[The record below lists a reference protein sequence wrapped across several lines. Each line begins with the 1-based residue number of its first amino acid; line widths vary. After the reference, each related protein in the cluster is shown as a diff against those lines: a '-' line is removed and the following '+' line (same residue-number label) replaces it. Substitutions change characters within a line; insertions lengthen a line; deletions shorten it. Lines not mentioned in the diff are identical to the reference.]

1 MLLYCGSLNRLWFV
15 ELSEHK
21 HINLNWNLSVIN
33 RLCRL
38 QRLPKFFCKLLI
50 FKWSNEKLLL
60 SKWFKFREDSSGEKY
75 CESLKLKVLKKDLTV
90 RIQYYLEFA
99 RFEFFLPSI
108 SISLENHLMML
119 EWTRKSCQKK
129 NLSKKSGLDPYKLQF
144 IL

>member
-1 MLLYCGSLNRLWFV
+1 MEVWTDYDSLSY
-15 ELSEHK
+15 LSTRKNMNK

-60 SKWFKFREDSSGEKY
+60 SKWFKFREDSSGVKY
-75 CESLKLKVLKKDLTV
+75 CESLKLKVLKKVLTV
-90 RIQYYLEFA
+90 SIQYYLEIKGSESA

-108 SISLENHLMML
+108 SISLETHLMIL

-129 NLSKKSGLDPYKLQF
+129 L
-144 IL
+144 I

>member
-1 MLLYCGSLNRLWFV
+1 MLLYCGSLNRLWFI
-15 ELSEHK
+15 ELSEHLAINK
-21 HINLNWNLSVIN
+21 HISLNWNLSVIN

-38 QRLPKFFCKLLI
+38 QRLPKFFCTILI

-60 SKWFKFREDSSGEKY
+60 SKGFKFREDSSGEKY

-99 RFEFFLPSI
+99 RFEFFLPST

-129 NLSKKSGLDPYKLQF
+129 LN
-144 IL
+144 

>member
-1 MLLYCGSLNRLWFV
+1 MEVWTDYDSLSY
-15 ELSEHK
+15 LSTRQNMNK

-60 SKWFKFREDSSGEKY
+60 SKWFKFCEDSSGEKY

-90 RIQYYLEFA
+90 SIQYYLEIA
-99 RFEFFLPSI
+99 RFEFFLPNI
-108 SISLENHLMML
+108 SIFLENHLMML

-129 NLSKKSGLDPYKLQF
+129 LN
-144 IL
+144 